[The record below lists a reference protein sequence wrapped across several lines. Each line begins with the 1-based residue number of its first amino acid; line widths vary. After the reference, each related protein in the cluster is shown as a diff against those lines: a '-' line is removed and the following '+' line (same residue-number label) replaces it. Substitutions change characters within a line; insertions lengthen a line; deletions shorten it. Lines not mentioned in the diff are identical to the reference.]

1 MKYELT
7 NIKEDYKGTT
17 IYRIRA
23 LEDIRDDFEER
34 RNQLKIKKGD
44 LGGWVSGYH
53 NLSQQGKSWI
63 YDNSIVVDNARVEDE
78 AIVLF
83 NSIMEGNS
91 TAYNRSVICN
101 SYLNGNSMVLG
112 SAKVNYSE
120 LHDDS
125 KVMRDSYV
133 SNSELY
139 GNTQIRVLLSKIVG
153 NTITN
158 SIINEIADIS
168 NSYIYNSIIKV
179 DSTIKD
185 SDIQNCI
192 ISSTDIEDSNLLNV
206 KTNKEECYSSTNI
219 VSMNDINNI
228 KSMLFYQCNLF
239 PEDDYVI
246 AYKLVNK
253 NFSSIY
259 DENFFYKVGEVIEEP
274 NTDMNVSKACSSGL
288 HFASPNYWIKEI
300 NRSGEKHF
308 LLKGKIKLD
317 DIVTIKQGKLRCKRA
332 EILGYFE
339 V

>member
-1 MKYELT
+1 MKCELT
-7 NIKEDYKGTT
+7 NIKEDYQGTT
-17 IYRIRA
+17 LYRIRA
-23 LEDIRDDFEER
+23 LEDIRNDFESGIQFKVR
-34 RNQLKIKKGD
+34 KGD

-53 NLSQQGKSWI
+53 NLSQQGKCWI
-63 YDNSIVVDNARVEDE
+63 YDNSIVTDNARVEDN
-78 AIVLF
+78 AIVYS
-83 NSIMEGNS
+83 NSIMHGNS
-91 TAYNRSVICN
+91 SVYNRSAICDSYMN
-101 SYLNGNSMVLG
+101 SDSMVLG
-112 SAKVNYSE
+112 NAQIHNSN
-120 LHDDS
+120 LLDDS
-125 KVMRDSYV
+125 KVMGDSKIIN
-133 SNSELY
+133 SNLY
-139 GNTQIRVLLSKIVG
+139 GNTQIRKIHSRIDK
-153 NTITN
+153 NLITN
-158 SIINEIADIS
+158 SIINGPAYIS
-168 NSYIYNSIIKV
+168 NSYIYQSIIKEGAA
-179 DSTIKD
+179 IKD

-192 ISSTDIEDSNLLNV
+192 ISSTDTKDSNLLNV

-219 VSMNDINNI
+219 VSMNDINNK

-288 HFASPNYWIKEI
+288 HFASPNYWIKRI
-300 NRSGEKHF
+300 DRSEKHF

-317 DIVTIKQGKLRCKRA
+317 DIVTIIRGKIRCKRA